1 MARILE
7 TLFLDG
13 PAGRLEA
20 LHEGPDEDV
29 EIVRAAVVCHPHPL
43 FGGTLNNKVVF
54 RLARAARNAGSVV
67 LRFNFRGV
75 GQSSGKHDDGHGE
88 QDDVRTAVSFLRER
102 YPDLPLLLAGFSFGA
117 SMSLRVAC
125 ADAAIEAV
133 VAAGTPVNRA
143 TFGFLNECPAPKHFI
158 HSTNDEHGSR
168 ERMEEVF
175 AAASGPKRLDWVE
188 AKDHFF
194 VDALDEFERA
204 AQRAFTKSARIK

>member
-43 FGGTLNNKVVF
+43 FGGTLHNKVVF
-54 RLARAARNAGSVV
+54 RLARAARNAGCAVV
-67 LRFNFRGV
+67 RFNFRGV
-75 GQSSGKHDDGHGE
+75 GQSAGTHDEGQGE
-88 QDDVRTAVSFLRER
+88 QDDVRTAMRFMRER
-102 YPDLPLLLAGFSFGA
+102 YPRLPLVLSGFSFGA

-125 ADAAIEAV
+125 GDAGVEAV
-133 VAAGTPVNRA
+133 IAVGTPVNRA
-143 TFGFLNECPAPKHFI
+143 TFGFLNDCPTPKRFI

-168 ERMEEVF
+168 ERME
-175 AAASGPKRLDWVE
+175 AAFEAAHGPKKLDWIE

-194 VDALDEFERA
+194 VDNLDEFERC
-204 AQRAFTKSARIK
+204 AQRAFTLDD

>member
-20 LHEGPDEDV
+20 LHEGPEEDV
-29 EIVRAAVVCHPHPL
+29 DIVRAAVVCHPHPL
-43 FGGTLNNKVVF
+43 FGGTLHNKVVF

-75 GQSSGKHDDGHGE
+75 GQSGGKHDDGRGE
-88 QDDVRTAVSFLRER
+88 QDDVRTAVQFMRER
-102 YPDLPLLLAGFSFGA
+102 HPKLPLVLSGFSFGA
-117 SMSLRVAC
+117 SMSLHVAC
-125 ADAAIEAV
+125 KDGGFEAV
-133 VAAGTPVNRA
+133 IAAGTPVNRS
-143 TFGFLNECPAPKHFI
+143 TFGFLSDCSTPKHFI

-168 ERMEEVF
+168 ERME
-175 AAASGPKRLDWVE
+175 AAFEAAHGPKKLDWIE

-194 VDALDEFERA
+194 VDNLDEFERC
-204 AQRAFTKSARIK
+204 AQRAFDL

>member
-13 PAGRLEA
+13 PAGRIEA
-20 LHEGPDEDV
+20 LHEGPEEDV
-29 EIVRAAVVCHPHPL
+29 AIERAAVVCHPHPL
-43 FGGTLNNKVVF
+43 FGGTLHNKVVF

-75 GQSSGKHDDGHGE
+75 GQSSGKHDDGQGE
-88 QDDVRTAVSFLRER
+88 QDDVRTAMRFMQER
-102 YPDLPLLLAGFSFGA
+102 YPDLPLVLAGFSFGA

-125 ADAAIEAV
+125 SDQSVAAVI
-133 VAAGTPVNRA
+133 AAGTPVNRA
-143 TFGFLNECPAPKHFI
+143 TFGFLNDCATPKRFI

-168 ERMEEVF
+168 ANME
-175 AAASGPKRLDWVE
+175 AAFEAAQGPKQIDWVE

-194 VDALDEFERA
+194 VDNLDEFERC
-204 AQRAFTKSARIK
+204 AQRAFSLA

>member
-29 EIVRAAVVCHPHPL
+29 DVTRAVVVSHPHPL
-43 FGGTLNNKVVF
+43 FGGTLHNKVVF

-75 GQSSGKHDDGHGE
+75 GQSAGRHDEGQGE
-88 QDDVRTAVSFLRER
+88 QDDVRAAVRFLQER
-102 YPDLPLLLAGFSFGA
+102 YPELPLLLAGFSFGA

-125 ADAAIEAV
+125 RDSGIHAV
-133 VAAGTPVNRA
+133 IAAGTPVNRA
-143 TFGFLNECPAPKHFI
+143 TFGFLNDCAVPKHFL
-158 HSTNDEHGSR
+158 HSTQDEHGSR
-168 ERMEEVF
+168 ERMEETF
-175 AAASGPKRLDWVE
+175 AAAKGPKKLDWVE

-194 VDALDEFERA
+194 ADNLDAFERL
-204 AQRAFTKSARIK
+204 AQQAFSTELK